1 MQAFRADPH
10 GLRAIHY
17 AEEWCFSEIFDGD
30 DPFEARGC
38 IAQARRVAELLRVG
52 VTLADFDPAPPAGSA
67 KATQGRRTV
76 RKTVGAIH

>member
-1 MQAFRADPH
+1 MQAFRADPR

-52 VTLADFDPAPPAGSA
+52 VTLADFDRGAP
-67 KATQGRRTV
+67 GR
-76 RKTVGAIH
+76 VGEGDTGPKNCT